1 MSAEKQVEGHT
12 GDEWLEQHTS
22 REQISADS
30 EPREPG
36 QQSLQEEEEPGQLE
50 RVLRL
55 TPNHRQVLDGQRW
68 CPCQICLLR
77 IYVLSSLIAA
87 QRRVSE
93 RLHGL
98 GARRT

>member
-55 TPNHRQVLDGQRW
+55 TPNHRQVLDGQH
-68 CPCQICLLR
+68 LTKE
-77 IYVLSSLIAA
+77 SL
-87 QRRVSE
+87 QQYWQPSE
-93 RLHGL
+93 RLWNRDDQ
-98 GARRT
+98 RRLVAQHDLLEPRN